1 MKVIFLEDVP
11 GTGKKDQIASV
22 ADGYAR
28 NYLLPRKLAREAT
41 PDALNAIQ
49 RAKSAEQ
56 HREIKR
62 REEAEELARKLNKGV
77 ILVGARHGDSDRLYG
92 SVTSQEIAE
101 ALNAQ
106 YHVDVEKRRV
116 ELPEPIRA
124 LGEYPATVWLYAGVE
139 ANMIVKVAAKA

>member
-11 GTGKKDQIASV
+11 GTGKKDQIAAVS
-22 ADGYAR
+22 DGYAR
-28 NYLLPRKLAREAT
+28 NFLLPRKLAREAT

-56 HREIKR
+56 HREVKR
-62 REEAEELARKLNKGV
+62 KQDAEELARKLNKGAIV
-77 ILVGARHGDSDRLYG
+77 VAARHGESDRLYG
-92 SVTSQEIAE
+92 SVTAQEIAE

-106 YHVDVEKRRV
+106 YHVNIEKRRV

-124 LGEYPATVWLYAGVE
+124 LGEYPVTVWLYAGVE

>member
-11 GTGKKDQIASV
+11 GTGKKDQIATVS
-22 ADGYAR
+22 DGYAR
-28 NYLLPRKLAREAT
+28 NFLLPRKLAREAS

-56 HREIKR
+56 HREAMRKQD
-62 REEAEELARKLNKGV
+62 AETLARKLSKGV
-77 ILVGARHGDSDRLYG
+77 IVVSARAGETDRLYG
-92 SVTSQEIAE
+92 SVTAQEIAE

-106 YHVDVEKRRV
+106 YHVSIEKRRV
-116 ELPEPIRA
+116 ELTEPIRA
-124 LGEYPATVWLYAGVE
+124 LGEYPVTVWLYAGVE